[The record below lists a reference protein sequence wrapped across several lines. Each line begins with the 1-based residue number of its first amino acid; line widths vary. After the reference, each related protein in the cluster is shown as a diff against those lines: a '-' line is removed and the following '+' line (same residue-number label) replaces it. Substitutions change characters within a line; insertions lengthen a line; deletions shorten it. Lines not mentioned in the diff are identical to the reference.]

1 MRRTITGLILTL
13 SLCVPA
19 LAQAG
24 EGALD
29 SFRSAQE
36 RVLALV
42 AAGAKE
48 AKVEAEVDQ
57 LLDYDWLAKA
67 ALGGPT
73 HYAERCA
80 ERCEE
85 FELLLEQLI
94 RTNYLSRLAEAE
106 RGRVEYLGEQVG
118 STATKVDTR
127 VSFQAGDKLR
137 SLDVDYVMHEVEGRW
152 QVRDIITEDVS
163 LAKNYRYEINQLYRK
178 GGIDA
183 VITALETRLEQLR

>member
-1 MRRTITGLILTL
+1 MRRTISGLTLAL
-13 SLCVPA
+13 SLCIPA

-24 EGALD
+24 ESALE

-42 AAGAKE
+42 AADAKD
-48 AKVEAEVDQ
+48 AKVEAEVDE
-57 LLDYDWLAKA
+57 LLDYDWLATA
-67 ALGGPT
+67 ALGGST
-73 HYAERCA
+73 HYAERCGD
-80 ERCEE
+80 RCAE
-85 FELLLEQLI
+85 FELLLERLI
-94 RTNYLSRLAEAE
+94 RANYLSRLAEAE
-106 RGRVEYLGEQVG
+106 RGRVEYLGEEVR

-127 VSFQAGDKLR
+127 VSFEAAGKLR

-152 QVRDIITEDVS
+152 QVRDIITEGVS

-183 VITALETRLEQLR
+183 VITALEARLEQLD

>member
-1 MRRTITGLILTL
+1 MRRTISGLILTL
-13 SLCVPA
+13 SLCMPA

-24 EGALD
+24 QGALD
-29 SFRSAQE
+29 SFRRAQE

-42 AAGAKE
+42 AADAAD
-48 AKVEAEVDQ
+48 AKVEAEVDE

-67 ALGGPT
+67 ALGGPA

-85 FELLLEQLI
+85 FERLIEQLI
-94 RTNYLSRLAEAE
+94 RANYLSRLADAE

-118 STATKVDTR
+118 ATATKVDTR
-127 VSFQAGDKLR
+127 VSFGSGDKLR
-137 SLDVDYVMHEVEGRW
+137 SLEVDYVMHELEGRW
-152 QVRDIITEDVS
+152 QVRDIITEGVS

-183 VITALETRLEQLR
+183 VITALDRRLEELR